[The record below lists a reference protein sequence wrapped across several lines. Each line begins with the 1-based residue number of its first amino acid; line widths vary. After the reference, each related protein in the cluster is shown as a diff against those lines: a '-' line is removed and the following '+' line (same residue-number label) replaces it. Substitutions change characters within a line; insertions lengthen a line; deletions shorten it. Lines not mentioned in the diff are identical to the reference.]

1 MDRKWRAVC
10 PASFRSWLTALKDGK
25 ARNRITVRITRA
37 EAGLLGDVKSIAD
50 GVSEM
55 RVDYGPGYRL
65 YLTRR
70 GNALI
75 VLLCG
80 GDKGSQTRDIAL
92 AKALARET

>member
-1 MDRKWRAVC
+1 M
-10 PASFRSWLTALKDGK
+10 
-25 ARNRITVRITRA
+25 
-37 EAGLLGDVKSIAD
+37 KSIGD

-65 YLTRR
+65 YFTRR

-75 VLLCG
+75 VLLC

-92 AKALARET
+92 AKALAREI

>member
-1 MDRKWRAVC
+1 MIEVRLS
-10 PASFRSWLTALKDGK
+10 ASFRSWLTALEDRK

-37 EAGLLGDVKSIAD
+37 EAGLLGDVKSIGD

-65 YLTRR
+65 YFTRR

-75 VLLCG
+75 VLLC

-92 AKALARET
+92 AKALAREI